1 MTTLINDGSRYL
13 PWSGDALTGFEHLH
27 RYLLARTVVAGRRV
41 LDIACGEGYGSALLA
56 DSAASVVG
64 ADIDRDAIRHA
75 AGRYARPNLHFL
87 QADAQRFALA
97 PASVDVVVSFETLEH
112 FPDQAHF
119 LAALKRTLAPGGLLL
134 VSTPNKGEYNREAD
148 PNPHHARELDRAD
161 FVALLGRYFANVQV
175 YGQNLIMTSGMAP
188 DGGESGFLAD
198 GATPRLILSDLS
210 NPGAAATTN
219 LIPRYYVAVCSD
231 GPLPALPAT
240 FYSDPAID
248 LYRTVIMPFVKQI
261 QTMYADYHALKRDDD
276 LRVKEL
282 EEGGKYARGIE
293 KELATAKDYIS
304 TLESEAAARQAELD
318 RATEY
323 VRRLEQESQA
333 RAKAIAEATALAEA
347 RQAALQEA
355 AAFAHAVGA
364 ESAARGQLLEEA
376 QGYIRHLEEQIAKLE
391 AKVTESDSRAH
402 ELSVRLSYYRDV
414 F

>member
-41 LDIACGEGYGSALLA
+41 LDIACGEGYGAALLA
-56 DSAASVVG
+56 DSAARVVG
-64 ADIDRDAIRHA
+64 VDIDRDAIRHA
-75 AGRYARPNLHFL
+75 AGRYVRPNVYFF

-112 FPDQAHF
+112 FPDQAPY
-119 LAALKRTLAPGGLLL
+119 LAALKRALVPDGVLLI
-134 VSTPNKGEYNREAD
+134 STPNKGEYNREAD
-148 PNPHHARELDRAD
+148 PNPHHARELDRAE

-175 YGQNLIMTSGMAP
+175 YGQNLIMASALAP
-188 DGGESGFLAD
+188 DGGASGFLAD
-198 GATPRLILSDLS
+198 GDTPRLILADLA
-210 NPGAAATTN
+210 NPGAAAASN

-240 FYSDPAID
+240 LYSDPAID
-248 LYRTVIMPFVKQI
+248 LYRAVILPFVKQI
-261 QTMYADYHALKRDDD
+261 QAMYADYQALKRDDD
-276 LRVKEL
+276 LRIKEL

-293 KELATAKDYIS
+293 KELGIAKDYIQ
-304 TLESEAAARQAELD
+304 TLEVEAAARQAELD

-323 VRRLEQESQA
+323 VRKLEAESQ
-333 RAKAIAEATALAEA
+333 A
-347 RQAALQEA
+347 RQAALEEA
-355 AAFAHAVGA
+355 ATFAQAVGA

-376 QGYIRHLEEQIAKLE
+376 QGYIRHLEEQIARLE
-391 AKVTESDSRAH
+391 AKVIESDNRAH